1 MSNLPLLDET
11 VFGAVDKAE
20 RTIEKKLDA
29 DVLYFSAEIRP
40 WLINVLRSRIE
51 KLAAHKSKKATLAVV
66 LTTPGGE
73 AEVVEKLVEII
84 RHHYQFVYF
93 VVPSAAFSAGTILCM
108 SGDKIYMDYSS
119 SLGPIDPQVPDK
131 EGKYLVPALGYLDKV
146 GDLVEKSKSDDISPA
161 ELAILVRQDLAM
173 LRFYEQAKDLSVAL
187 LKDWLTKYKFKDW
200 TVHRTTNPNTP
211 VTADEKLKR
220 AEEIASALAD
230 NKIWHS
236 HGRMIGINTLRSIL
250 RLEIEDYGTDKELS
264 KAIRMYSDTLSDYLQ
279 RQNLQI
285 FLYNQRIGI

>member
-1 MSNLPLLDET
+1 MSNLPLLDGT
-11 VFGAVDKAE
+11 IFRAVNNAE
-20 RTIEKKLDA
+20 RLIERKLDA

-40 WLINVLRSRIE
+40 WLINMVRSRIE
-51 KLAAHKSKKATLAVV
+51 KLSEHKGKKVALAIV

-73 AEVVEKLVEII
+73 AEVVEKLVEIV
-84 RHHYQFVYF
+84 RHHYQYVYF
-93 VVPSAAFSAGTILCM
+93 IVPSAAFSAGTILCM

-131 EGKYLVPALGYLDKV
+131 EGKFLVPALGYLDKV
-146 GDLVEKSKSDDISPA
+146 SELVQKSKEDAISPA

-200 TVHRTTNPNTP
+200 TTHRTTNPGSA
-211 VTADEKLKR
+211 VTETEKLHR

-230 NKIWHS
+230 NKTWHS
-236 HGRMIGINTLRSIL
+236 HGRMIGIKTLRDVL
-250 RLEIEDYGTDKELS
+250 RLEIEDYGTDKDLS